1 MLILHPLPWLLSD
14 EVKLLPATYGET
26 LNLLT
31 QLVVQHVQNLPDTDT
46 LLALFKECSTNPSNC
61 HLVLCAA
68 SSQMQRMI
76 VSRNTEDFE
85 VEHLI
90 LQGILGAVAGL
101 PSSVLLD
108 EWAWIES
115 ICLTLLCAEVRTIDL
130 SEW

>member
-1 MLILHPLPWLLSD
+1 
-14 EVKLLPATYGET
+14 
-26 LNLLT
+26 
-31 QLVVQHVQNLPDTDT
+31 
-46 LLALFKECSTNPSNC
+46 
-61 HLVLCAA
+61 
-68 SSQMQRMI
+68 MI